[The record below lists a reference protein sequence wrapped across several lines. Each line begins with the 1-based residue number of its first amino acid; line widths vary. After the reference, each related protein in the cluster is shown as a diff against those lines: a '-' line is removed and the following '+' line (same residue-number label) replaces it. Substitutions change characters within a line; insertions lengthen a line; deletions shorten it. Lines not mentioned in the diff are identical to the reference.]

1 MASTQTAGCQATT
14 PLKEATTRRKR
25 ALESTVRA
33 VFVDLQS
40 AVVNE
45 VPTGTYRQQF
55 HPEQLIPTNN
65 SARGHFPSE
74 RRSQIFLLDCTGQ
87 LAENCFGLQG
97 FLLFIAFVGG
107 TGSGLGC
114 LLLWNV
120 CPSTRGT
127 SRISVSRCRRVHRSQ
142 QCKTVL
148 CVHSVREHTD
158 EWATRPRTTH
168 SAKRTSSAQRAP
180 T

>member
-1 MASTQTAGCQATT
+1 MPSDNTIERSDDASETGAGKHG
-14 PLKEATTRRKR
+14 P
-25 ALESTVRA
+25 RA

-40 AVVNE
+40 TVVKE
-45 VPTGTYRQQF
+45 VPTGTYRQLF
-55 HPEQLIPTNN
+55 HPEQLTPANN
-65 SARGHFPSE
+65 SARGHFPPG
-74 RRSQIFLLDCTGQ
+74 RRSQTFLLDCTGQ
-87 LAENCFGLQG
+87 LAENCFGLWG

-107 TGSGLGC
+107 TGSGLWC
-114 LLLWNV
+114 LLLWDV

-127 SRISVSRCRRVHRSQ
+127 SRISVSRCGRVRRSQ

-148 CVHSVREHTD
+148 CVHSMREHTD

-168 SAKRTSSAQRAP
+168 SAMWTSSAQRTP